1 MTFKMG
7 EPRYPLGNFLS
18 TIVLHFKKNNK
29 IPHMTKTSNPAIT
42 KQRFLWTNFHAFTSD
57 SNTCDKQKNTTQPE
71 CN

>member
-1 MTFKMG
+1 
-7 EPRYPLGNFLS
+7 
-18 TIVLHFKKNNK
+18 
-29 IPHMTKTSNPAIT
+29 MTKTSNPAIT